1 MGQSEKI
8 AANNRQGRLRQAE
21 QARDTPTSSTEARLR
36 AMVETAVDGIFTIDA
51 KGTIRSLNPAAER
64 LFGYTAEEVIGQ
76 HVRFLMSLPEGAA
89 HHDALAAYL
98 QTGEKRLMGSRREVT
113 GQRKDGTS
121 FPLELAVSEVHV
133 GNQRF
138 FTGIMRDLTA
148 RQQLEVELRRTERLA
163 VLGRLAASLTHE
175 LRDPLHALLLHAEVV
190 EAELRTP
197 TVESQAQ
204 MAASVADIK
213 IEIARLDDL
222 IEDYLS
228 LARLATL
235 RRESADLGRF
245 VRACCHEFE
254 EPLASCGVTLTLDGL
269 DRLGRIAFHP
279 SALRGALRNL
289 MRNALEAMPQG
300 GTLTLRGQR
309 TPTHVHLAI
318 SDTGIGIPADE
329 VPLIFEPLHT
339 TKPEGT
345 GLGLYLVR
353 EIMAAHD
360 GHIEVQSTLGQGT
373 TFNLTL
379 PAGER
384 SAADS

>member
-1 MGQSEKI
+1 
-8 AANNRQGRLRQAE
+8 
-21 QARDTPTSSTEARLR
+21 
-36 AMVETAVDGIFTIDA
+36 MVETTVDGIFTIDA
-51 KGTIRSLNPAAER
+51 QGAIRSFNSAAER
-64 LFGYTAEEVIGQ
+64 LFGYTAEEVMGQ
-76 HVRFLMSLPEGAA
+76 HVRLIMSLPEGTA

-98 QTGEKRLMGSRREVT
+98 QTGEKRLMGIRREVM

-121 FPLELAVSEVHV
+121 FPLELAVIDVCV
-133 GNQRF
+133 GHQRF

-148 RQQLEVELRRTERLA
+148 RQQLEGELRRTERLA

-175 LRDPLHALLLHAEVV
+175 LRDPLHALLLHTEVV
-190 EAELRTP
+190 EAELRAP
-197 TVESQAQ
+197 TSESLVQ
-204 MAASVADIK
+204 MTASVADIK
-213 IEIARLDDL
+213 IEIARLDEL

-235 RRESADLGRF
+235 QREAADLGRF
-245 VRACCHEFE
+245 VWACCQEFE

-269 DRLGRIAFHP
+269 DRLGRVAFHP

-300 GTLTLRGQR
+300 GALTLRGQR
-309 TPTHVHLAI
+309 TSTHVHLAI
-318 SDTGIGIPADE
+318 RDTGIGIPADE

-384 SAADS
+384 SASVS